1 MRYGGCDTT
10 YLMKEEVGRLRK
22 RFNLDTAELDGYTLL
37 VHGGRASGKTYL
49 VGDFLKTESA
59 FGSVRFLN
67 IVGEDGNLT
76 LRGMGLGDIGEHIES
91 HADFMEALK
100 EFEAKKVHALG
111 VDSIH
116 ALSRW
121 IMRKVVG
128 SDRLPEIR
136 KESNEWGDLHH
147 TSYNT
152 FMAVRRAAKIIM
164 CTCPSDKSVE
174 QLSGKTF
181 ITPDLPGR
189 QAAGSAG
196 WFDFVGYLEA
206 TNTANGVTR
215 TFNMVPNNTIIVRQR
230 LPKQI
235 TQSIN
240 LPQGLGGW
248 QIIKNSIEQGW
259 KDNTKG

>member
-1 MRYGGCDTT
+1 MYNMAR
-10 YLMKEEVGRLRK
+10 RK
-22 RFNLDTAELDGYTLL
+22 FNLDKAELEGYTLL

-49 VGDFLKTESA
+49 VGDFLRTESKS
-59 FGSVRFLN
+59 GEVRFLN

-76 LRGMGLGDIGEHIES
+76 LRGMGLGDVGEHIES
-91 HADFMEALK
+91 HQDFLDALK
-100 EFEAKKVHALG
+100 EYQEKKVHALG

-116 ALSRW
+116 ALSKW
-121 IMRKVVG
+121 IMKKVTG

-147 TSYNT
+147 ISYNT
-152 FMAVRRAAKIIM
+152 YMALRRAAKYIM

-174 QLSGKTF
+174 QLSGKTY

-196 WFDFVGYLEA
+196 WFDFVGYIEA
-206 TNTANGVTR
+206 TALTDGVQR
-215 TFNMVPNNTIIVRQR
+215 TFNMTPNNTIIVRQR

-235 TQSIN
+235 TESIK
-240 LPQGLGGW
+240 LPVGAGGW
-248 QIIKNSIEQGW
+248 QLIKDAIERGW
-259 KDNTKG
+259 K

>member
-1 MRYGGCDTT
+1 M
-10 YLMKEEVGRLRK
+10 RK
-22 RFNLDTAELDGYTLL
+22 RFNLDTAELDGYTIL

-49 VGDFLKTESA
+49 TGDFLKTESA
-59 FGSVRFLN
+59 FGPVRFLN

-76 LRGMGLGDIGEHIES
+76 LRGMGLGDIGEHIDS
-91 HADFMEALK
+91 LDDFTAALK
-100 EFEAKKVHALG
+100 EFQEKKVHALG

-121 IMRKVVG
+121 IMKKVVG

-152 FMAVRRAAKIIM
+152 MMALRRAAKLIM

-174 QLSGKTF
+174 QLSGKTY

-196 WFDFVGYLEA
+196 WFDFVGYIEA
-206 TNTANGVTR
+206 INKPEGIER
-215 TFNMVPNNTIIVRQR
+215 TFNMTPNNTIIVRQR
-230 LPKQI
+230 LPRQVTEAIK
-235 TQSIN
+235 
-240 LPQGLGGW
+240 LPQGPGGW
-248 QIIKNSIEQGW
+248 AVIKQAIEKGW
-259 KDNTKG
+259 K